1 LNNINS
7 KQHPL
12 NNSTIK
18 QHPLNHTPYTYNPVT
33 TTYIN
38 NTLTVLRDIIY
49 NTSNTLYSC
58 SSFKLSY
65 NMILSLLINN
75 INIMDFLKRTF
86 MEDKVQR
93 EYKSDMCVIKKEEDS
108 VKRVECSVCGVIG
121 REEIWGIILRIMGD
135 NIEGKLEDGL
145 EGVNNSI
152 DYYKGV
158 NNSTNVYHTVNN
170 STHTYKGVNNS
181 TSKQDPVN
189 NSTHTY
195 KGFNNLSN
203 NYHPVN
209 NSTHTYKGFNNST
222 DNYHP
227 VNNLSNTYHPVNN
240 TTSKQ
245 DPVNNVSNNY
255 HPVNNRICKQDS
267 VNSTN
272 HNYIPVNNSI
282 GKQDPVNNLS
292 NTNNLTPPLLNYLYL
307 LYEVCYCYNILIT
320 KEVLFIG
327 MGVVIKNG
335 NLYGIIKD
343 IKGDNIVISNK
354 DIYTDIGGVSYNEEG
369 VSDSIDKQ
377 QGVNNKSS
385 KEEGV
390 SDSIDKQQGVNN
402 KSSKEEGVNK
412 TYKQQGVNNNSSKEE
427 GVNKT
432 YKQHPFNNSID
443 EQHPVNTNAYKQ
455 HPINNTKNIT
465 QHPLNNSTDNNT
477 YSFTLPS
484 YPHMY
489 IFPVK
494 EDLIIT
500 IKDIFYIT
508 NTCSNKD
515 NNYGLS
521 NCYIDFTIN
530 SIEGVIVKE
539 RLKKVLV
546 RLTGVNNNS
555 CSLKGCYDHIESNKE
570 ITGVNKYSCSLKGC
584 YEQLDSNKEITG
596 VNNISCSLKGCYEQ
610 LDSNKKITGVN
621 NTPEYLKGCYNL
633 LDHYKV
639 LLQSFYSLKNIYFL
653 FNKHSSKHLSL
664 ISEYYMRIR
673 VLKYIKCIN
682 ENNRVLLKG
691 RVSIEIRSCYDLI
704 GMCLI
709 FNGVLSNI
717 SGEEI
722 MSVIS
727 CIIEGVNNRIY
738 EGSIMEGVINKDS
751 GYKGVSNST
760 TRLEGVNISS
770 NTYHPLSDS
779 TDKQHPF
786 NNNTNTYHPFTDSTD
801 KQHPFNNSTNTYH
814 PFTTS
819 TPYITYLYPFP
830 KEKQNIFINIYN
842 IVNNTYNYITNIM
855 KSFNLQPMYTPCYY
869 YILPIYDWC
878 IGKDLLYINNT
889 YNIQEGDII
898 KVVLR
903 LIEVC
908 KELKGVSVLIGDMVL
923 YNKIEEIEKCI
934 NRGVI
939 SIPSIEEIEKCIN
952 RGVISI
958 PSIEEI
964 EKCINRGVIS
974 IPSIEEIEK
983 CINRGV
989 ISIPSVYHSE

>member
-1 LNNINS
+1 
-7 KQHPL
+7 
-12 NNSTIK
+12 
-18 QHPLNHTPYTYNPVT
+18 
-33 TTYIN
+33 
-38 NTLTVLRDIIY
+38 
-49 NTSNTLYSC
+49 
-58 SSFKLSY
+58 
-65 NMILSLLINN
+65 
-75 INIMDFLKRTF
+75 
-86 MEDKVQR
+86 
-93 EYKSDMCVIKKEEDS
+93 
-108 VKRVECSVCGVIG
+108 
-121 REEIWGIILRIMGD
+121 
-135 NIEGKLEDGL
+135 
-145 EGVNNSI
+145 
-152 DYYKGV
+152 
-158 NNSTNVYHTVNN
+158 
-170 STHTYKGVNNS
+170 
-181 TSKQDPVN
+181 
-189 NSTHTY
+189 
-195 KGFNNLSN
+195 
-203 NYHPVN
+203 
-209 NSTHTYKGFNNST
+209 
-222 DNYHP
+222 
-227 VNNLSNTYHPVNN
+227 
-240 TTSKQ
+240 
-245 DPVNNVSNNY
+245 
-255 HPVNNRICKQDS
+255 
-267 VNSTN
+267 
-272 HNYIPVNNSI
+272 
-282 GKQDPVNNLS
+282 
-292 NTNNLTPPLLNYLYL
+292 
-307 LYEVCYCYNILIT
+307 
-320 KEVLFIG
+320 

-354 DIYTDIGGVSYNEEG
+354 DIYTDIGGVSYN
-369 VSDSIDKQ
+369 
-377 QGVNNKSS
+377 
-385 KEEGV
+385 EEGV

-546 RLTGVNNNS
+546 RLTGVNNSS
-555 CSLKGCYDHIESNKE
+555 CSLKGCYDHI
-570 ITGVNKYSCSLKGC
+570 
-584 YEQLDSNKEITG
+584 DSNKEITG
-596 VNNISCSLKGCYEQ
+596 VNNSSQCLKGCYDHI
-610 LDSNKKITGVN
+610 DSNKEITGVN

-738 EGSIMEGVINKDS
+738 EGSIMEGVISKDS

-760 TRLEGVNISS
+760 TRLEGVNTSS

-786 NNNTNTYHPFTDSTD
+786 NNSTNTYHPFTDSTD

-878 IGKDLLYINNT
+878 TGKDLLYINNT

-983 CINRGV
+983 CI
-989 ISIPSVYHSE
+989 